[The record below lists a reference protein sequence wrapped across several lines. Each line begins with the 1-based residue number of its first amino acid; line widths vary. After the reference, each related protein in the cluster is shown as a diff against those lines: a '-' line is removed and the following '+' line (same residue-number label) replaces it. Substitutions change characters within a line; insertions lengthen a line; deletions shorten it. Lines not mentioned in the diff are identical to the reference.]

1 MKLRF
6 GAVVMLAVTHG
17 AWAQSSVTM
26 FGLIDAGISYVSNEG
41 GGKNVKFDDGIFAPN
56 LFGFRGTEDLGGG
69 YRATFALVNQF
80 SMANGSIVGTGI
92 FGRNAYV
99 GLESNRFGRITLGNQ
114 YDFMVDSLF
123 SKGNAISRDI
133 SGLYGFRNGP
143 FQRLALPGNPTGA
156 FDWDRTA
163 GSKPIANSVKYS
175 SPTVAGFSGGVMY
188 AFGGVAG
195 SVGADNAV
203 SAGVNYEVGAFGVG
217 AAYTNEKYGPAPGV
231 PSTSVRN
238 WGVGMHY
245 DFGAV
250 TASALVTTVH
260 NAFND
265 AGVWMAETGGLWHI
279 RPDVV
284 LGAKYMYMK
293 GNEAVNDNHA
303 HQVSVALQ
311 YLFSKRTMVYVSA
324 DYQRANSGANAQVN
338 GVLDPNGA
346 SGSANQTVARVGL
359 HTVF

>member
-6 GAVVMLAVTHG
+6 GVFAVLAVAQG

-41 GGKNVKFDDGIFAPN
+41 GGKNVKFDDGIYAPN
-56 LFGFRGTEDLGGG
+56 LFGLRGTEDLGGG
-69 YRATFALVNQF
+69 YRAVFALVNQF

-99 GLESNRFGRITLGNQ
+99 GLDSDRFGSITLGNQ
-114 YDFMVDSLF
+114 YDFMVDALF
-123 SKGNAISRDI
+123 NKGNAIGRDI

-163 GSKPIANSVKYS
+163 GSKPIANSVKYT
-175 SPTVAGFSGGVMY
+175 SPTVSGFSGGVMY

-195 SVGADNAV
+195 SIGADNAV
-203 SAGVNYEVGAFGVG
+203 SAGVNYEIGAFGVG

-245 DFGAV
+245 DFGVVKA
-250 TASALVTTVH
+250 TALVTTVR

-265 AGVWMAETGGLWHI
+265 AGVWMAEAGGLWRI

-311 YLFSKRTMVYVSA
+311 YLLSKRTMVYVSA

-346 SGSANQTVARVGL
+346 SSSASQTVARLGL